1 MCCCEDG
8 ANTIVWHPP
17 SMHYDQIVEG
27 VLELYNR
34 FGVLCP
40 TYFCY
45 VAEKVVDSDEEQKP
59 PPPLKKLWPI
69 HDAPDSSTVDISD
82 LHVEDMGGAQIAS
95 LAITRQGSLMLQK
108 TLECDA
114 AAYDRIREA
123 FELSFAHLAR
133 HPHANYVLAS
143 LARRSQAPER
153 IGWMLGK
160 VLRHFGRLSKHAIG
174 CRVISRLYENVP
186 LRELKILS
194 EMIMGSFDD
203 LVCHRFGRYPVQCLV
218 FTGDYRLEV
227 VQLLSQDLPRY
238 VTFRSSCRVIET
250 AMEVGCTDDFV
261 LAVRRAV
268 ADAPKSPTRSQ
279 KNAVK
284 QHANT

>member
-1 MCCCEDG
+1 MQYG
-8 ANTIVWHPP
+8 
-17 SMHYDQIVEG
+17 QIVAG
-27 VLELYNR
+27 IVELYNR

-40 TYFCY
+40 SYMVFM
-45 VAEKVVDSDEEQKP
+45 AEKCVEKEEQKP
-59 PPPLKKLWPI
+59 PPPPQQLWPI
-69 HDAPDSSTVDISD
+69 HDAPDASSVDISN
-82 LHVEDMGGAQIAS
+82 LHVEDMGGAQIAA
-95 LAITRQGSLMLQK
+95 LAISREGSLMLQK
-108 TLECDA
+108 VLECDD

-153 IGWMLGK
+153 LGWILGK
-160 VLRHFGRLSKHAIG
+160 VLRHFSRLAKHAIG
-174 CRVISRLYENVP
+174 CRVFSRLYENVP
-186 LRELKILS
+186 HRELEILS

-227 VQLLSQDLPRY
+227 VALLSQDLARY

-250 AMEVGCTDDFV
+250 AMEAGCSDDFV
-261 LAVRRAV
+261 VSVRRAV

-279 KNAVK
+279 KNIK
-284 QHANT
+284 